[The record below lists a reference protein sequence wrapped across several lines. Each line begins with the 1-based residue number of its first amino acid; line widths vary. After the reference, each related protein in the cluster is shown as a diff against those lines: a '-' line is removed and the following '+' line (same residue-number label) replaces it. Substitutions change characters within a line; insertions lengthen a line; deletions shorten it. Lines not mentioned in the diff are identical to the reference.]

1 MIYDVSQL
9 NLDLTMIMTL
19 KPWFPCWRSLQQPF
33 QFGQHQWCPPR
44 TVRCDNFDKTRRDE
58 TNLPPRFCKG
68 WQRSDSIGNDG
79 YSSLFEFWEKW
90 SLNAGNA
97 VTILPQWDPNII
109 LHNHHVAVAVHKTTS
124 SMEKPKYSKVQQ
136 VEPWEVWTP
145 DMHYIYRS
153 YAKGHLLVNE
163 ISKLD
168 HVWIIPL
175 MSHGIHGPSF
185 QSCQSQEVRSARS
198 YNAYNQTENTSRS
211 HGISECIRTIRRLD
225 RLDRDKGKR
234 SILHEQTIASL
245 VLL

>member
-1 MIYDVSQL
+1 VIIELVWCRKVQNFWNQGRYAWKSNCTHLWYLMMIYDVSQL

-19 KPWFPCWRSLQQPF
+19 RPWFPCWRSLQQPF

-44 TVRCDNFDKTRRDE
+44 TVRCDNFHKTRRDE
-58 TNLPPRFCKG
+58 TNLPPRFCKD

-136 VEPWEVWTP
+136 VEPWAVKPW
-145 DMHYIYRS
+145 
-153 YAKGHLLVNE
+153 YALN
-163 ISKLD
+163 ISFL
-168 HVWIIPL
+168 
-175 MSHGIHGPSF
+175 
-185 QSCQSQEVRSARS
+185 CER
-198 YNAYNQTENTSRS
+198 TSS
-211 HGISECIRTIRRLD
+211 G
-225 RLDRDKGKR
+225 
-234 SILHEQTIASL
+234 
-245 VLL
+245 